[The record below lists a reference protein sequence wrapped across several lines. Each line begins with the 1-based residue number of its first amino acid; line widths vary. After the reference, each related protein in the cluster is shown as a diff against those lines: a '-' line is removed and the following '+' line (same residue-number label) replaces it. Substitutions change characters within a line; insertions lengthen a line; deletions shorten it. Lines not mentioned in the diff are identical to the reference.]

1 MLENLEISWLVFRVA
16 RSCKCPRENHACS
29 NTNILFRCLSRK
41 AVVAIGANKKS
52 ELAIGD
58 FAEQLLKLTWI

>member
-1 MLENLEISWLVFRVA
+1 LSESDRILKTALLLRIDF
-16 RSCKCPRENHACS
+16 PTCS
-29 NTNILFRCLSRK
+29 NINILFRCLSRK